1 MMANVKRIRSPLG
14 KRPTRR
20 NLFGPVDRAQVRADY
35 QAALR
40 TDLEEAS
47 RRWGFDFVSDQPL
60 ASGDFQWEGVPAA
73 SVPLLYRPCM
83 LGKAAAGQ
91 RAAEVTVSPKRVRA
105 GPPDN
110 EKENVL
116 ENKLE
121 RCPFTVE
128 KTPRKKEN
136 TGLKRRQTN
145 ITDFYQAKR
154 KVVEMPLKSSE

>member
-1 MMANVKRIRSPLG
+1 MMANVKRILSPLG
-14 KRPTRR
+14 KGPTRR
-20 NLFGPVDRAQVRADY
+20 NLFGPVDRAQLRGDY

-40 TDLEEAS
+40 KDLEEAS
-47 RRWGFDFVSDQPL
+47 RRWGFDFMSNQPL
-60 ASGDFQWEGVPAA
+60 ASGDFQWE
-73 SVPLLYRPCM
+73 SVPGATVPPLYRSCM
-83 LGKAAAGQ
+83 LGKAKGQ
-91 RAAEVTVSPKRVRA
+91 RAAKVAVSPKRAKA

-110 EKENVL
+110 EKENIP

-121 RCPFTVE
+121 RRPYTAE

-154 KVVEMPLKSSE
+154 RVVEMPLKSGV